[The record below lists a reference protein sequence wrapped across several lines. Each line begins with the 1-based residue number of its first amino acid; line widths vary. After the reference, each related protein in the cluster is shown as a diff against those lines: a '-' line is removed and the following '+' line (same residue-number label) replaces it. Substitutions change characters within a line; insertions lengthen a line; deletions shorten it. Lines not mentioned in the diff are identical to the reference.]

1 MLRTWMLTALA
12 LALAIAP
19 APRGQEVPIPAPPQ
33 LGVNSY
39 ILIDHA
45 TGDTIAESN
54 PDEILEPASLTKL
67 MTAYTVFKALDDGQA
82 SLDDEVRVSERAWG
96 TEGSRTFIE
105 LGTLVSVEDLLQGM
119 IVQSGNDASVAL
131 AEHVAGSEEVFA
143 DLMNFY
149 ADQLG
154 MESSSFRNST
164 GLPDPDHYMTARDA
178 ATIARAIIAEF
189 PEYYMWY
196 SQREFTYNDIEQF
209 NRNSLLWR
217 DESVDGLKTGY
228 TEAAGYCLV
237 TSAERSGMRL
247 VSVVM
252 GSHSAEARANDSQAL
267 LNYGFRFFETFRL
280 YSEGDEVTSARV
292 WKGETDTVSLGVAE
306 DYSLTIPKGRYDS
319 LNSDTTLDTEL
330 TAPIEAGTTLGTV
343 TISMNDDELAV
354 LPLVA
359 LTDVGEAGLWQ
370 RIKDEISLW
379 FQ

>member
-1 MLRTWMLTALA
+1 MLRTWMLTVFTLA
-12 LALAIAP
+12 LAP
-19 APRGQEVPIPAPPQ
+19 ALHGQEVPIPAPPQ
-33 LGVNSY
+33 LGVKGY

-45 TGDTIAESN
+45 TGDIVAESN

-67 MTAYTVFKALDDGQA
+67 MTAYTVFKALEDELI
-82 SLDDEVRVSERAWG
+82 SLDDQVRVSERAWG

-105 LGTLVSVEDLLQGM
+105 IDTPVSVEDLLQGM

-131 AEHVAGSEEVFA
+131 AEHMAGTEEVFT

-149 ADQLG
+149 AYQLG
-154 MESSSFRNST
+154 MENSSFRNST

-209 NRNSLLWR
+209 NRNTLLWR

-267 LNYGFRFFETFRL
+267 LNYGFRFFETYRL
-280 YSEGDEVTSARV
+280 FSDGDEVTTARV
-292 WKGETDTVSLGVAE
+292 WKGETDAVSLGVSE
-306 DYSLTIPKGRYDS
+306 DHYLTIPKGRYDS
-319 LNSDTTLDTEL
+319 LNSETTLDDEL

-343 TISMNDDELAV
+343 TISMNDEELAV

-359 LTDVGEAGLWQ
+359 LADVGEAGLWK

-379 FQ
+379 FE

>member
-1 MLRTWMLTALA
+1 MLRTWMLTAFTLA
-12 LALAIAP
+12 FAP
-19 APRGQEVPIPAPPQ
+19 SPHGQEVPIPAPPQ
-33 LGVNSY
+33 LGVKSY

-45 TGDTIAESN
+45 TGDTIADSN
-54 PDEILEPASLTKL
+54 PDEILDPASLTKL
-67 MTAYTVFKALDDGQA
+67 MTAYTVFKALEDGQVN
-82 SLDDEVRVSERAWG
+82 LDDEVRVSERAWG

-105 LGTLVSVEDLLQGM
+105 LGTAVSVEDLLQGM

-178 ATIARAIIAEF
+178 ATIARAIITEF

-196 SQREFTYNDIEQF
+196 SQREFTYNDIEQP
-209 NRNSLLWR
+209 NRNLLLWR
-217 DESVDGLKTGY
+217 DESVDGLKTGF

-237 TSAERSGMRL
+237 TSAQRAGMRL

-267 LNYGFRFFETFRL
+267 LNYGFRFFETYRL
-280 YSEGDEVTSARV
+280 YSEGDEVTTARV
-292 WKGETDTVSLGVAE
+292 WKGETDTLSLGVAE
-306 DYSLTIPKGRYDS
+306 DYFLTIPKGRYDS
-319 LNSDTTLDTEL
+319 LNSDTNLDPEL

-343 TISMNDDELAV
+343 TISMNDEELAV

-359 LTDVGEAGLWQ
+359 LAGVGQGGLWQ

-379 FQ
+379 FE

>member
-1 MLRTWMLTALA
+1 MLRTWMLTVFTLA
-12 LALAIAP
+12 LAP
-19 APRGQEVPIPAPPQ
+19 ALHGQEVPIPAPPQ
-33 LGVNSY
+33 LGVKGY

-45 TGDTIAESN
+45 TGDIVAESN

-67 MTAYTVFKALDDGQA
+67 MTAYTVFKALADELI
-82 SLDDEVRVSERAWG
+82 SLDDLVRVSERAWG

-105 LGTLVSVEDLLQGM
+105 IDTPVSVEDLLQGM

-131 AEHVAGSEEVFA
+131 AEHVAGTEEVFA

-154 MESSSFRNST
+154 MENSSFRNST

-178 ATIARAIIAEF
+178 ATIARAIITEF

-209 NRNSLLWR
+209 NRNTLLWR

-267 LNYGFRFFETFRL
+267 LNYGFRFFETYRL
-280 YSEGDEVTSARV
+280 FSDGDEVTTARV
-292 WKGETDTVSLGVAE
+292 WKGETDTVSLGVSE
-306 DYSLTIPKGRYDS
+306 DHFLTIPKGRYDS
-319 LNSDTTLDTEL
+319 LNSETTLDTEL

-343 TISMNDDELAV
+343 TISMNDEELAV

-359 LTDVGEAGLWQ
+359 LADVGEAGLWK

-379 FQ
+379 FE

>member
-1 MLRTWMLTALA
+1 MLRTWMLTVFTLA
-12 LALAIAP
+12 LAP
-19 APRGQEVPIPAPPQ
+19 ALHGQEVPIPAPPQ
-33 LGVNSY
+33 LGVKGY

-45 TGDTIAESN
+45 TGDIVAESN

-67 MTAYTVFKALDDGQA
+67 MTAYTVFKALADGLI
-82 SLDDEVRVSERAWG
+82 SLDDLVRVSERAWG

-105 LGTLVSVEDLLQGM
+105 IDTPVSVEDLLQGM

-131 AEHVAGSEEVFA
+131 AEHVAGTEEVFA

-154 MESSSFRNST
+154 MENSSFRNST

-178 ATIARAIIAEF
+178 ATIARAIITEF

-209 NRNSLLWR
+209 NRNTLLWR

-252 GSHSAEARANDSQAL
+252 GSHSAEARANDSHAL
-267 LNYGFRFFETFRL
+267 LNYGFRFFETYRL
-280 YSEGDEVTSARV
+280 FSDGDEVTTARV
-292 WKGETDTVSLGVAE
+292 WKGETDAVSLGVSE
-306 DYSLTIPKGRYDS
+306 DHYLTIPKGRYDS
-319 LNSDTTLDTEL
+319 LNSETTLDTEL

-343 TISMNDDELAV
+343 TISMNDEELAV

-359 LTDVGEAGLWQ
+359 LADVSEAGLWK

-379 FQ
+379 FE

>member
-12 LALAIAP
+12 LAIAP
-19 APRGQEVPIPAPPQ
+19 ALQGQEVPIPAPPQ
-33 LGVNSY
+33 LGVKGY

-45 TGDTIAESN
+45 TGDVIAESN

-67 MTAYTVFKALDDGQA
+67 MTAYTVFKALGDGQVN
-82 SLDDEVRVSERAWG
+82 LDDEVRVSERAWG

-105 LGTLVSVEDLLQGM
+105 LGTAVSVEDLLQGM

-131 AEHVAGSEEVFA
+131 AEHVAGTEEVFA

-178 ATIARAIIAEF
+178 ATIARAIITEF

-196 SQREFTYNDIEQF
+196 SQRQFTYNEIEQF

-252 GSHSAEARANDSQAL
+252 GSYSAEARANDSQAL
-267 LNYGFRFFETFRL
+267 LNYGFRFFETYRL
-280 YSEGDEVTSARV
+280 YSGGDEVTAARV
-292 WKGETDTVSLGVAE
+292 WKGETDTVALGVAE
-306 DYSLTIPKGRYDS
+306 DHFLTIPKGRYDS
-319 LNSDTTLDTEL
+319 LNSETTLDTEL
-330 TAPIEAGTTLGTV
+330 TAPIEAGATLGTV
-343 TISMNDDELAV
+343 TISMNDEELAV

-359 LTDVGEAGLWQ
+359 LTDVGEAGLWE

-379 FQ
+379 FE

>member
-1 MLRTWMLTALA
+1 MLRTWLLTALS
-12 LALAIAP
+12 LSIAP
-19 APRGQEVPIPAPPQ
+19 ALHGQEVPIPAPPQ
-33 LGVNSY
+33 LGVKSY

-45 TGDTIAESN
+45 TGDVIAENN
-54 PDEILEPASLTKL
+54 PDEVLEPASLTKL
-67 MTAYTVFKALDDGQA
+67 MTAYTSFKALKDGQI
-82 SLDDEVRVSERAWG
+82 SLDDQVRVSEKAWG

-105 LGTLVSVEDLLQGM
+105 VGSHVSVEDLLQGM

-131 AEHVAGSEEVFA
+131 AEHVAGSEDTFA
-143 DLMNFY
+143 QLMNHY
-149 ADQLG
+149 AGQLG

-178 ATIARAIIAEF
+178 AAVARAIIAEF
-189 PEYYMWY
+189 PEYYGWY

-217 DESVDGLKTGY
+217 DPSVDGLKTGY

-237 TSAERSGMRL
+237 TSAERSDMRL

-267 LNYGFRFFETFRL
+267 LNYGFRFFETYRL
-280 YSEGDEVTSARV
+280 YSDGDEVTTARV
-292 WKGETDTVSLGVAE
+292 WKGETDTLSLGVAK
-306 DYSLTIPKGRYDS
+306 DYFLTIPKGRYDS
-319 LNSDTTLDTEL
+319 LNADTTVDAEL

-343 TISMNDDELAV
+343 TISMNDEELAV

-359 LTDVGEAGLWQ
+359 LAEVGEAGLWQ

-379 FQ
+379 FE

>member
-1 MLRTWMLTALA
+1 MLRTWMLTSFALA
-12 LALAIAP
+12 FAP
-19 APRGQEVPIPAPPQ
+19 ALQGQEVPIPAPPQ
-33 LGVNSY
+33 LGVKGY

-45 TGDTIAESN
+45 TGDVIAENN

-67 MTAYTVFKALDDGQA
+67 MTAYTVFKALGDELI
-82 SLDDEVRVSERAWG
+82 SLEDPVRVSERAWG
-96 TEGSRTFIE
+96 TEGSRTFIQV
-105 LGTLVSVEDLLQGM
+105 GTTVSVEDLLQGM

-131 AEHVAGSEEVFA
+131 AEHVAGTEEVFA

-149 ADQLG
+149 ANQLG

-178 ATIARAIIAEF
+178 ATIARAIITEF

-196 SQREFTYNDIEQF
+196 SQRQFTYNEIEQF

-252 GSHSAEARANDSQAL
+252 GSYSAEARANDSQAL
-267 LNYGFRFFETFRL
+267 LNYGFRFFETYRL
-280 YSEGDEVTSARV
+280 YSGGDEVTTARV
-292 WKGETDTVSLGVAE
+292 WKGDTDTVALGVAQ
-306 DYSLTIPKGRYDS
+306 DHYLTIPKGRYDS
-319 LNSDTTLDTEL
+319 LNSETTLDTQL
-330 TAPIEAGTTLGTV
+330 TAPIEAGATLGTV
-343 TISMNDDELAV
+343 TISMNDEELAV

-359 LTDVGEAGLWQ
+359 LADVGEAGLWD

-379 FQ
+379 FE

>member
-1 MLRTWMLTALA
+1 MLRTWMLTAFT
-12 LALAIAP
+12 LAIAP
-19 APRGQEVPIPAPPQ
+19 LLHGQEVPIPAPPQ
-33 LGVNSY
+33 LGVKSY

-45 TGDTIAESN
+45 TGDVVAESN

-67 MTAYTVFKALDDGQA
+67 MTAYTVFKALGDGQVN
-82 SLDDEVRVSERAWG
+82 LDDEVRVSERAWG

-105 LGTLVSVEDLLQGM
+105 LGTAVSVEDLLQGM

-131 AEHVAGSEEVFA
+131 AEHVAGTEDVFA

-154 MESSSFRNST
+154 MASSSFRNST

-178 ATIARAIIAEF
+178 AIIARAIITEF

-217 DESVDGLKTGY
+217 DESVDGLKTGF

-267 LNYGFRFFETFRL
+267 LNYGFRFFETYRL
-280 YSEGDEVTSARV
+280 YSSGDEVTTARV
-292 WKGETDTVSLGVAE
+292 WKGETESVSLGVAE
-306 DYSLTIPKGRYDS
+306 DYFLTIPKGRYDS
-319 LNSDTTLDTEL
+319 LMAETTVDADL
-330 TAPIEAGTTLGTV
+330 TAPIEAGTLLGSV
-343 TISMNDDELAV
+343 TISMNDEALV
-354 LPLVA
+354 ELPLVA
-359 LTDVGEAGLWQ
+359 LTDVTEAGLWQ

>member
-1 MLRTWMLTALA
+1 MLRTWMLTVFTLA
-12 LALAIAP
+12 LAP
-19 APRGQEVPIPAPPQ
+19 ALHGQEVPIPAPPQ
-33 LGVNSY
+33 LGVKGY

-45 TGDTIAESN
+45 TGDIVAESN

-67 MTAYTVFKALDDGQA
+67 MTAYTVFKALADELI

-105 LGTLVSVEDLLQGM
+105 IDTPVSVEDLLQGM

-131 AEHVAGSEEVFA
+131 AEHVAGTEEVFA

-154 MESSSFRNST
+154 MENSSFRNST

-209 NRNSLLWR
+209 NRNTLLWR

-267 LNYGFRFFETFRL
+267 LNYGFRFFETYRL
-280 YSEGDEVTSARV
+280 FSDGDEVTTARV
-292 WKGETDTVSLGVAE
+292 WKGESDAVSLGVSE
-306 DYSLTIPKGRYDS
+306 DHYLTIPKGRYDY
-319 LNSDTTLDTEL
+319 LNSETTLDAEL

-343 TISMNDDELAV
+343 TISMNDEELAV

-359 LTDVGEAGLWQ
+359 LADVGEAGLWK

-379 FQ
+379 FE

>member
-1 MLRTWMLTALA
+1 MLRTWMLTAFT
-12 LALAIAP
+12 LAIAP
-19 APRGQEVPIPAPPQ
+19 ALQGQQVPIPAPPQ
-33 LGVNSY
+33 LGVNGY
-39 ILIDHA
+39 VLIDHA
-45 TGDTIAESN
+45 TGDVIAESN
-54 PDEILEPASLTKL
+54 PDEILDPASLTKL
-67 MTAYTVFKALDDGQA
+67 MTAYSVFKALEDGLI
-82 SLDDEVRVSERAWG
+82 SLDDEVRVSEKAWG
-96 TEGSRTFIE
+96 TEGSRTFIQV
-105 LGTLVSVEDLLQGM
+105 GTTVSVEDLLQGM

-131 AEHVAGSEEVFA
+131 AEHVAGTEEAFA

-149 ADQLG
+149 ANLLG
-154 MESSSFRNST
+154 MENSSFRNST

-178 ATIARAIIAEF
+178 ATIARAIISEF
-189 PEYYMWY
+189 PEYYGWY

-267 LNYGFRFFETFRL
+267 LNYGFRFFETYRL
-280 YSEGDEVTSARV
+280 YSEGDEVTIARV
-292 WKGETDTVSLGVAE
+292 WKGETESVSLGVAE
-306 DYSLTIPKGRYDS
+306 DYFLTIPKGRYDS
-319 LNSDTTLDTEL
+319 LVSDTTVEEGL
-330 TAPIEAGTTLGTV
+330 TAPIEAGTLLGSV
-343 TISMNDDELAV
+343 TISMNDEDLVE

-359 LTDVGEAGLWQ
+359 LADVAEAGLWQ
-370 RIKDEISLW
+370 RIKDGISLW

>member
-12 LALAIAP
+12 LAAAP
-19 APRGQEVPIPAPPQ
+19 AATGQEVPIPAPPQ
-33 LGVNSY
+33 LGVKSY

-45 TGDTIAESN
+45 TGDVIADSN

-67 MTAYTVFKALDDGQA
+67 MTAYTAFKALGDGQIN
-82 SLDDEVRVSERAWG
+82 LDDEVRVSERAWG
-96 TEGSRTFIE
+96 TEGSRTFIDV
-105 LGTLVSVEDLLQGM
+105 GSHVSVEDLLQGM
-119 IVQSGNDASVAL
+119 IVQSGNDASVAV
-131 AEHVAGSEEVFA
+131 AEHVAGSEETFA
-143 DLMNFY
+143 QLMNHY
-149 ADQLG
+149 AEQLG
-154 MESSSFRNST
+154 MENSSFRNST
-164 GLPDPDHYMTARDA
+164 GLPDPDHRMTARDA
-178 ATIARAIIAEF
+178 AAVARAIIAEF
-189 PEYYMWY
+189 PEYYAWY

-267 LNYGFRFFETFRL
+267 LNYGFRFFETYRL
-280 YSEGDEVTSARV
+280 YSEGDEVTEARV
-292 WKGETDTVSLGVAE
+292 WKGETGSVPLGVAQ
-306 DYSLTIPKGRYDS
+306 DYHLTIPKGRYDS
-319 LNSDTTLDTEL
+319 LVSDTAVEEDL
-330 TAPIEAGTTLGTV
+330 TAPIEAGAPLGSV
-343 TISMNDDELAV
+343 TISMNGEQLAE

-359 LTDVGEAGLWQ
+359 LADVAEAGLWQ

>member
-1 MLRTWMLTALA
+1 MLRTWMLTVFTLA
-12 LALAIAP
+12 LAP
-19 APRGQEVPIPAPPQ
+19 ALHGQEVPIPAPPQ
-33 LGVNSY
+33 LGVKGY

-45 TGDTIAESN
+45 TGDIVAESN

-67 MTAYTVFKALDDGQA
+67 MTAYTVFKALADELI
-82 SLDDEVRVSERAWG
+82 SLDDLVRVSERAWG

-105 LGTLVSVEDLLQGM
+105 IDTPVSVEDLLQGM

-131 AEHVAGSEEVFA
+131 AEHVAGTEEVFA

-154 MESSSFRNST
+154 MENSSFRNST

-209 NRNSLLWR
+209 NRNTLLWR

-267 LNYGFRFFETFRL
+267 LNYGFRFFETYRL
-280 YSEGDEVTSARV
+280 FSDGDEVTTARV
-292 WKGETDTVSLGVAE
+292 WKGETDTVSLGVAQ
-306 DYSLTIPKGRYDS
+306 DHFLTIPKGRYDS
-319 LNSDTTLDTEL
+319 LNSETTLDTEL

-343 TISMNDDELAV
+343 TISINDEELAV

-359 LTDVGEAGLWQ
+359 LADVGEAGLWK

-379 FQ
+379 FE

>member
-1 MLRTWMLTALA
+1 MLRTWMLTVFTLA
-12 LALAIAP
+12 LAP
-19 APRGQEVPIPAPPQ
+19 ALHGQEVPIPAPPQ
-33 LGVNSY
+33 LGVKGY

-45 TGDTIAESN
+45 TGDIVAESN

-67 MTAYTVFKALDDGQA
+67 MTAYTVFKALEDELI
-82 SLDDEVRVSERAWG
+82 SLDDQVRVSERAWG

-105 LGTLVSVEDLLQGM
+105 IDTPVSVEDLLQGM

-131 AEHVAGSEEVFA
+131 AEHMAGTEEVFT

-154 MESSSFRNST
+154 MENSSFRNST

-209 NRNSLLWR
+209 NRNTLLWR

-267 LNYGFRFFETFRL
+267 LNYGFRFFETYRL
-280 YSEGDEVTSARV
+280 FSDGDEVTTARV
-292 WKGETDTVSLGVAE
+292 WKGETDTVSLGVSE
-306 DYSLTIPKGRYDS
+306 DHYLTIPKGRYDS
-319 LNSDTTLDTEL
+319 LNSETTLDDEL

-343 TISMNDDELAV
+343 TISMNDEELAV
-354 LPLVA
+354 LPLEA
-359 LTDVGEAGLWQ
+359 LADVGEAGLWK

-379 FQ
+379 FE

>member
-1 MLRTWMLTALA
+1 MLRTWMLTVFTLA
-12 LALAIAP
+12 LAP
-19 APRGQEVPIPAPPQ
+19 ALHGQEVPIPAPPQ
-33 LGVNSY
+33 LGVKGY

-45 TGDTIAESN
+45 TGDIVAESN

-67 MTAYTVFKALDDGQA
+67 MTAYTVFKALEDELI
-82 SLDDEVRVSERAWG
+82 SLDDLVRVSERAWG

-105 LGTLVSVEDLLQGM
+105 IDTPVSVEDLLQGM

-131 AEHVAGSEEVFA
+131 AEHVAGTEEVFA

-154 MESSSFRNST
+154 MENSSFRNST

-209 NRNSLLWR
+209 NRNTLLWR

-267 LNYGFRFFETFRL
+267 LNYGFRFFETYRL
-280 YSEGDEVTSARV
+280 FSDGDEVTTARV
-292 WKGETDTVSLGVAE
+292 WKGETDTVSLGVSE
-306 DYSLTIPKGRYDS
+306 DHYLTIPKGRYDS
-319 LNSDTTLDTEL
+319 LNSETTLDTEL

-343 TISMNDDELAV
+343 TISMNDEELAV

-359 LTDVGEAGLWQ
+359 LADVGEAGLWK

-379 FQ
+379 FE

>member
-1 MLRTWMLTALA
+1 MLRTWMLTVFTLA
-12 LALAIAP
+12 LAP
-19 APRGQEVPIPAPPQ
+19 ALHGQEVPIPAPPQ
-33 LGVNSY
+33 LGVKGY

-45 TGDTIAESN
+45 TGDIVAESN

-67 MTAYTVFKALDDGQA
+67 MTAYTVFKALEDELI
-82 SLDDEVRVSERAWG
+82 SLDDQVRVSERAWG

-105 LGTLVSVEDLLQGM
+105 IDTPVSVEDLLQGM

-131 AEHVAGSEEVFA
+131 AEHMAGTEEVFT

-154 MESSSFRNST
+154 MENSSFRNST

-209 NRNSLLWR
+209 NRNTLLWR

-267 LNYGFRFFETFRL
+267 LNYGFRFFETYRL
-280 YSEGDEVTSARV
+280 FSDGDEVTTARV
-292 WKGETDTVSLGVAE
+292 WKGESDAVSLGVSE
-306 DYSLTIPKGRYDS
+306 DHYLTIPKGRYDS
-319 LNSDTTLDTEL
+319 LNSETTLDAEL

-343 TISMNDDELAV
+343 TISMNDEELAV

-359 LTDVGEAGLWQ
+359 LADVGEAGLWK

-379 FQ
+379 FE

>member
-1 MLRTWMLTALA
+1 MLRTWMLTVFTLA
-12 LALAIAP
+12 LAP
-19 APRGQEVPIPAPPQ
+19 ALHGQEVPIPAPPQ
-33 LGVNSY
+33 LGVKGY

-45 TGDTIAESN
+45 TGDIVAESN

-67 MTAYTVFKALDDGQA
+67 MTAYTVFKALEDELI
-82 SLDDEVRVSERAWG
+82 SLDDQVRVSERAWG

-105 LGTLVSVEDLLQGM
+105 IDTPVSVEDLLQGM

-131 AEHVAGSEEVFA
+131 AEHMAGTEEVFT

-154 MESSSFRNST
+154 MENSSFRNST

-209 NRNSLLWR
+209 NRNTLLWR

-267 LNYGFRFFETFRL
+267 LNYGFRFFETYRL
-280 YSEGDEVTSARV
+280 FSDGDEVTTARV
-292 WKGETDTVSLGVAE
+292 WKGETDTVSLGVSE
-306 DYSLTIPKGRYDS
+306 DHYLTIPKGRYDS
-319 LNSDTTLDTEL
+319 LNSEKTLDDEL

-343 TISMNDDELAV
+343 TISMNDEELAV

-359 LTDVGEAGLWQ
+359 LADVGEAGLWK

-379 FQ
+379 FE

>member
-12 LALAIAP
+12 LAAAP
-19 APRGQEVPIPAPPQ
+19 AATGQEVPIPAPPQ
-33 LGVNSY
+33 LGVKSY

-45 TGDTIAESN
+45 TGDIIADSN

-67 MTAYTVFKALDDGQA
+67 MTAYTAFKALGDGQIN
-82 SLDDEVRVSERAWG
+82 LDDEVRVSERAWG
-96 TEGSRTFIE
+96 TEGSRTFIDV
-105 LGTLVSVEDLLQGM
+105 GSHVSVEDLLQGM
-119 IVQSGNDASVAL
+119 IVQSGNDASVAV
-131 AEHVAGSEEVFA
+131 AEHVAGSEETFA
-143 DLMNFY
+143 QLMNHY
-149 ADQLG
+149 AEQLG
-154 MESSSFRNST
+154 MENSSFRNST
-164 GLPDPDHYMTARDA
+164 GLPDPDHRMTARDA
-178 ATIARAIIAEF
+178 AAVARAIIAEF
-189 PEYYMWY
+189 PEYYAWY

-267 LNYGFRFFETFRL
+267 LNYGFRFFETYRL
-280 YSEGDEVTSARV
+280 YSEGDEVTEARV
-292 WKGETDTVSLGVAE
+292 WKGETGSVPLGVAQ
-306 DYSLTIPKGRYDS
+306 DYHLTIPKGRYDS
-319 LNSDTTLDTEL
+319 LVSDTAVEEDL
-330 TAPIEAGTTLGTV
+330 TAPIEAGAPLGSV
-343 TISMNDDELAV
+343 TISMNGEQLAE

-359 LTDVGEAGLWQ
+359 LADVAEAGLWQ

>member
-1 MLRTWMLTALA
+1 MLRTWMLTAFTLA
-12 LALAIAP
+12 FAP
-19 APRGQEVPIPAPPQ
+19 SLHGQEVPIPAPPQ

-45 TGDTIAESN
+45 TGDVVAENN
-54 PDEILEPASLTKL
+54 PDEVLEPASLTKL
-67 MTAYTVFKALDDGQA
+67 MTAYTVFKALGDGQVN
-82 SLDDEVRVSERAWG
+82 LEDEVRVSERAWG

-105 LGTLVSVEDLLQGM
+105 VGSTVSVENLLQGM

-196 SQREFTYNDIEQF
+196 SQREFTYNDIEQP
-209 NRNSLLWR
+209 NRNLLLWR

-228 TEAAGYCLV
+228 TDAAGYCLV
-237 TSAERSGMRL
+237 TSAERAGMRL

-267 LNYGFRFFETFRL
+267 LNYGFRFFETYRL
-280 YSEGDEVTSARV
+280 YSEGDEVTTARV
-292 WKGETDTVSLGVAE
+292 WKGETETVALGVAQ
-306 DYSLTIPKGRYDS
+306 DYFLTIPKGRYDS
-319 LNSDTTLDTEL
+319 LDSSTALDTEL
-330 TAPIEAGTTLGTV
+330 TAPIEAGAALGTV
-343 TISMNDDELAV
+343 TITMNDEELAV

-359 LTDVGEAGLWQ
+359 LTDVDEAGLWK
-370 RIKDEISLW
+370 RIKDEITLW
-379 FQ
+379 FE

>member
-1 MLRTWMLTALA
+1 MLRTWMLTALV
-12 LALAIAP
+12 LATAP
-19 APRGQEVPIPAPPQ
+19 AAPGQEVPIPAPPQ
-33 LGVNSY
+33 LGVKGY

-45 TGDTIAESN
+45 TGDVVAESN

-67 MTAYTVFKALDDGQA
+67 MTAYAVFKALGDGQVN
-82 SLDDEVRVSERAWG
+82 LDDEVQVSEKAWG

-105 LGTLVSVEDLLQGM
+105 LGTAVSVVDLLQGM

-131 AEHVAGSEEVFA
+131 AEHVAGTEEVFA

-178 ATIARAIIAEF
+178 ATIARAIITEF

-196 SQREFTYNDIEQF
+196 SQREFTYNDIEQT
-209 NRNSLLWR
+209 NRNLLLWR

-237 TSAERSGMRL
+237 TSAERAGMRL

-252 GSHSAEARANDSQAL
+252 GSGSTDARANDSQAL
-267 LNYGFRFFETFRL
+267 LNYGFRFFETYRL
-280 YSEGDEVTSARV
+280 YSEGDEVATARV
-292 WKGETDTVSLGVAE
+292 WKGETETVALGVAE
-306 DYSLTIPKGRYDS
+306 DYFLTIPKGRYDS
-319 LNSDTTLDTEL
+319 LDSETTLDTEL
-330 TAPIEAGTTLGTV
+330 TAPIEAGATLGTV
-343 TISMNDDELAV
+343 TITMNDEELAV

-359 LTDVGEAGLWQ
+359 LTDVGEAGLWK
-370 RIKDEISLW
+370 RIKDEIILW
-379 FQ
+379 FE

>member
-1 MLRTWMLTALA
+1 MLRTWMLTAFTLVISPA
-12 LALAIAP
+12 LY
-19 APRGQEVPIPAPPQ
+19 GQEIPIPAPPQ
-33 LGVNSY
+33 LGVKSY
-39 ILIDHA
+39 VLIDHA
-45 TGDTIAESN
+45 TGDIVAESA
-54 PDEILEPASLTKL
+54 PDEVLEPASLTKL
-67 MTAYTVFKALDDGQA
+67 MTAYTVFKALEDELI
-82 SLDDEVRVSERAWG
+82 SLDDQVRVSEKAWG
-96 TEGSRTFIE
+96 TEGSRTFIQV
-105 LGTLVSVEDLLQGM
+105 GTTVSVEDLLQGM

-131 AEHVAGSEEVFA
+131 AEHVAGTEETFA

-178 ATIARAIIAEF
+178 AVIARAIISEF
-189 PEYYMWY
+189 PEYYAWY
-196 SQREFTYNDIEQF
+196 SQREFTYNEIEQF

-217 DESVDGLKTGY
+217 DPSVDGLKTGY
-228 TEAAGYCLV
+228 TDAAGYCLV

-267 LNYGFRFFETFRL
+267 LNYGFRFFETYKL
-280 YSEGDEVTSARV
+280 YSGGDEVTTARV
-292 WKGETDTVSLGVAE
+292 WKGATDSVSLGVAD
-306 DYSLTIPKGRYDS
+306 DYFLTIPKGRYDS
-319 LNSDTTLDTEL
+319 LDADTTLDPDL
-330 TAPIEAGTTLGTV
+330 TAPIEAGAALGAV
-343 TISMNDDELAV
+343 SVSMNDEVLVV

-370 RIKDEISLW
+370 RIKDEVSLW

>member
-1 MLRTWMLTALA
+1 MLRTWMPTVFALA
-12 LALAIAP
+12 LAP
-19 APRGQEVPIPAPPQ
+19 ALHGQEVPIPAPPQ
-33 LGVNSY
+33 LGVKGY

-45 TGDTIAESN
+45 TGDIVAESN

-67 MTAYTVFKALDDGQA
+67 MTAYTAFKALEDGLIG
-82 SLDDEVRVSERAWG
+82 LDDQVRVSERAWG
-96 TEGSRTFIE
+96 TEGSRTFIQV
-105 LGTLVSVEDLLQGM
+105 GTNVSVEDLLQGM

-131 AEHVAGSEEVFA
+131 AEHVAGTEEAFA
-143 DLMNFY
+143 DLMNFF
-149 ADQLG
+149 AEQLG

-189 PEYYMWY
+189 PEYYGWY

-267 LNYGFRFFETFRL
+267 LNYGFRFFETYRL
-280 YSEGDEVTSARV
+280 FSAGDEVATARV
-292 WKGETDTVSLGVAE
+292 WKGETDSVSLGVSE
-306 DYSLTIPKGRYDS
+306 DHFLTIPKGRYDS
-319 LNSDTTLDTEL
+319 LSSETTLDTEL
-330 TAPIEAGTTLGTV
+330 AAPIEAGATLGTV
-343 TISMNDDELAV
+343 TISMNDEELAV

-359 LTDVGEAGLWQ
+359 LANVGEAGLWQ

-379 FQ
+379 FE

>member
-1 MLRTWMLTALA
+1 MLRTWPLTALA
-12 LALAIAP
+12 LAFAP
-19 APRGQEVPIPAPPQ
+19 FALGQEVPIPAPPQ
-33 LGVNSY
+33 LGVKSY

-45 TGDTIAESN
+45 TGGVIADSN
-54 PDEILEPASLTKL
+54 PDEVLEPASLTKL
-67 MTAYTVFKALDDGQA
+67 MTAYTAFKSLGDGQIA
-82 SLDDEVRVSERAWG
+82 LDDEVRVSERAWG
-96 TEGSRTFIE
+96 TEGSRTFIDV
-105 LGTLVSVEDLLQGM
+105 GSTVSVEDLLQGM

-149 ADQLG
+149 AGQLG

-178 ATIARAIIAEF
+178 AAVARAIIAEF
-189 PEYYMWY
+189 PEYYGWY

-267 LNYGFRFFETFRL
+267 LNYGFRFFETYRL
-280 YSEGDEVTSARV
+280 YSSGDEVTTARV
-292 WKGETDTVSLGVAE
+292 WKGDIDSVSLGVAE
-306 DYSLTIPKGRYDS
+306 DYFLTIPKGRYDS
-319 LNSDTTLDTEL
+319 LDSETTLDSEL
-330 TAPIEAGTTLGTV
+330 TAPIEAGATLGAV
-343 TISMNDDELAV
+343 TISMNGEELAV

-359 LTDVGEAGLWQ
+359 LADVGEAGLWQ

>member
-1 MLRTWMLTALA
+1 MLRTWMLTVFTLA
-12 LALAIAP
+12 LAP
-19 APRGQEVPIPAPPQ
+19 ALHGQEVPIPAPPQ
-33 LGVNSY
+33 LGVKGY

-45 TGDTIAESN
+45 TGDIVAESN

-67 MTAYTVFKALDDGQA
+67 MTAYTVFKALEDELI
-82 SLDDEVRVSERAWG
+82 SLDDQVRVSERAWG

-105 LGTLVSVEDLLQGM
+105 IDTPVSVEDLLQGM

-131 AEHVAGSEEVFA
+131 AEHMAGTEEVFA

-149 ADQLG
+149 ANQLG
-154 MESSSFRNST
+154 MENSSFRNST

-209 NRNSLLWR
+209 NRNTLLWR

-252 GSHSAEARANDSQAL
+252 GSQSAEARANDSQAL
-267 LNYGFRFFETFRL
+267 LNYGFRFFETYRL
-280 YSEGDEVTSARV
+280 FSDGDEVTTARV
-292 WKGETDTVSLGVAE
+292 WKGETDTVSLGVSE
-306 DYSLTIPKGRYDS
+306 DHYLTIPKGRYDS
-319 LNSDTTLDTEL
+319 LNSETTLDDEL

-343 TISMNDDELAV
+343 TISMNDEELAV

-359 LTDVGEAGLWQ
+359 LADVGEAGLWK

-379 FQ
+379 FE

>member
-1 MLRTWMLTALA
+1 MLRIWMLTAFTLVSTPA
-12 LALAIAP
+12 LL
-19 APRGQEVPIPAPPQ
+19 GQEVPIPAPPQ
-33 LGVNSY
+33 LGVKGY

-67 MTAYTVFKALDDGQA
+67 MTAYTVFKALGDGQVN
-82 SLDDEVRVSERAWG
+82 LDDEVRVSERAWG
-96 TEGSRTFIE
+96 TEGSRMFIE
-105 LGTLVSVEDLLQGM
+105 LGTAVTVEDLLQGM

-131 AEHVAGSEEVFA
+131 AEHVAGTEEVFA

-149 ADQLG
+149 ADRLG

-178 ATIARAIIAEF
+178 ATIARAIITEF

-196 SQREFTYNDIEQF
+196 SQRGFTYNEIEQF

-267 LNYGFRFFETFRL
+267 LNYGFRFFETYRL
-280 YSEGDEVTSARV
+280 YSAGDEVTTARV

-306 DYSLTIPKGRYDS
+306 EHFLTIPKGRYDS
-319 LNSDTTLDTEL
+319 LNSDTFLDTEL
-330 TAPIEAGTTLGTV
+330 TAPIESGATLGTV
-343 TISMNDDELAV
+343 TISMNDEELAV

-359 LTDVGEAGLWQ
+359 LTDVGEAGLWK
-370 RIKDEISLW
+370 RIRDEIGLW
-379 FQ
+379 FE

>member
-1 MLRTWMLTALA
+1 MLRTWMLTVFTLA
-12 LALAIAP
+12 LAP
-19 APRGQEVPIPAPPQ
+19 ALHGQEVPIPAPPQ
-33 LGVNSY
+33 LGVKGY

-45 TGDTIAESN
+45 TGDIVAESN

-67 MTAYTVFKALDDGQA
+67 MTAYTVFKALADELI
-82 SLDDEVRVSERAWG
+82 SLDDLVRVSERAWG

-105 LGTLVSVEDLLQGM
+105 IDTPVSVEDLLQGM

-131 AEHVAGSEEVFA
+131 AEHVAGTEEVFA

-154 MESSSFRNST
+154 MENSSFRNST

-178 ATIARAIIAEF
+178 ATIARAIITEF

-209 NRNSLLWR
+209 NRNTLLWR

-252 GSHSAEARANDSQAL
+252 GSHSAEARANDSHAL
-267 LNYGFRFFETFRL
+267 LNYGFRFFETYRL
-280 YSEGDEVTSARV
+280 FSDGDEVTTARV
-292 WKGETDTVSLGVAE
+292 WKGETDTVSLGVAQ
-306 DYSLTIPKGRYDS
+306 DHFLTIPKGRYDS
-319 LNSDTTLDTEL
+319 LNSETTLDAEL

-343 TISMNDDELAV
+343 TISMNDEELAV

-359 LTDVGEAGLWQ
+359 LAEVGEAGLWK

-379 FQ
+379 FE

>member
-1 MLRTWMLTALA
+1 MLRTWMLTAFTLVISPA
-12 LALAIAP
+12 LY
-19 APRGQEVPIPAPPQ
+19 GQEIPIPAPPQ
-33 LGVNSY
+33 LGVKSY
-39 ILIDHA
+39 VLIDHA
-45 TGDTIAESN
+45 TGDIVAESA
-54 PDEILEPASLTKL
+54 PDEVLEPASLTKL
-67 MTAYTVFKALDDGQA
+67 MTAYTVFKALEDELI
-82 SLDDEVRVSERAWG
+82 SLDDQVRVSEKAWG
-96 TEGSRTFIE
+96 TEGSRTFIQV
-105 LGTLVSVEDLLQGM
+105 GTTVSVEDLLQGM

-131 AEHVAGSEEVFA
+131 AEHVAGTEETFA

-178 ATIARAIIAEF
+178 AVIARAIISEF
-189 PEYYMWY
+189 PEYYAWY
-196 SQREFTYNDIEQF
+196 SQREFTYNEIEQF

-217 DESVDGLKTGY
+217 DPSVDGLKTGY
-228 TEAAGYCLV
+228 TDAAGYCLV

-267 LNYGFRFFETFRL
+267 LNYGFRFFETYKL
-280 YSEGDEVTSARV
+280 YSGGDEVTTARV
-292 WKGETDTVSLGVAE
+292 WKGASDSVSLGVAD
-306 DYSLTIPKGRYDS
+306 DYFLTIPKGRYDS
-319 LNSDTTLDTEL
+319 LDADTTLDPDL
-330 TAPIEAGTTLGTV
+330 TAPIEAGAALGSV
-343 TISMNDDELAV
+343 SVSMNDEVLVV

-370 RIKDEISLW
+370 RIKDEVSLW

>member
-1 MLRTWMLTALA
+1 MLRTWPLTALA
-12 LALAIAP
+12 LAFACIAS
-19 APRGQEVPIPAPPQ
+19 GQEVPIPAPPQ
-33 LGVNSY
+33 LGVKSY
-39 ILIDHA
+39 VLIDHA

-54 PDEILEPASLTKL
+54 PDEVLEPASLTKL
-67 MTAYTVFKALDDGQA
+67 MTAYAAFKALGDGQIA
-82 SLDDEVRVSERAWG
+82 LDDEVRVSERAWG
-96 TEGSRTFIE
+96 TEGSRTFIDV
-105 LGTLVSVEDLLQGM
+105 GSTVSVEDLLQGM

-149 ADQLG
+149 AGQLG

-178 ATIARAIIAEF
+178 AAIARAIIAEF
-189 PEYYMWY
+189 PEYYGWY
-196 SQREFTYNDIEQF
+196 SQREFTYNDIEQT
-209 NRNSLLWR
+209 NRNLLLWR

-252 GSHSAEARANDSQAL
+252 GSDSAEARANDSQAL
-267 LNYGFRFFETFRL
+267 LNYGFRFFETYRL
-280 YSEGDEVTSARV
+280 YSSGDEVTTARV
-292 WKGETDTVSLGVAE
+292 WKGDIDSVSLGVAE
-306 DYSLTIPKGRYDS
+306 DYFLTIPKGRYDS
-319 LNSDTTLDTEL
+319 LDSETTLDSEL
-330 TAPIEAGTTLGTV
+330 TAPIEAGATLGAV
-343 TISMNDDELAV
+343 TISMNGEELAV

-359 LTDVGEAGLWQ
+359 LADVGEAGLWQ